1 MNLNNNFNWT
11 FEQHKQYA
19 AEQERR
25 ARRELFAREVQKE
38 RDEQRRRSTR

>member
-1 MNLNNNFNWT
+1 MLGNINWT

-25 ARRELFAREVQKE
+25 AQRENLAGEVLRQ
-38 RDEQRRRSTR
+38 RDTQQRRSTR